1 MLDAKCEMLNAMRD
15 YRKYDVWN
23 KAHHLVLFVYNDI
36 LPILPKSEQYDL
48 ASQMKRAAYSI
59 PMNIAEGCGRNTDKD
74 FLHFLDMALGPAHEL
89 EYVAL
94 LAFDLKYIDS
104 QKNERL
110 LLRLN
115 EVKAKLI
122 RLIKSIRKN

>member
-1 MLDAKCEMLNAMRD
+1 MLNAMRD
-15 YRKYDVWN
+15 YRKYDVWE

-59 PMNIAEGCGRNTDKD
+59 PMNIVEGCGRNTDKD
-74 FLHFLDMALGPAHEL
+74 FLHFLDMALGSALGSAHEL

-94 LAFDLKYIDS
+94 LAFDLKYFDS
-104 QKNERL
+104 QKHEGL

-122 RLIKSIRKN
+122 NLIKAIRKT